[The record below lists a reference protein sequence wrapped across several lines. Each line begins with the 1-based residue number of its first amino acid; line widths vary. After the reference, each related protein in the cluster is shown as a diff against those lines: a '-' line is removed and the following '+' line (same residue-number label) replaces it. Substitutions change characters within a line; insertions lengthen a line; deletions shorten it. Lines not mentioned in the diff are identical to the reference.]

1 MRFFLGPIL
10 WPLTVLF
17 YVITVVRNF
26 CFDKGLLKVRRF
38 AVPIISVG
46 NISVGG
52 TGKTPHVKKIVEIL
66 QQQKKRVSIVSRGY
80 GGNYG
85 GYATRVLP
93 DNENAASLYGDEPV
107 FFAKNTMASIFVA
120 HDRSAA
126 VELSLQQA
134 NPEVIVSDDSFQ
146 HRWMG
151 RSLDIV
157 LIDSTDTNCWL
168 MPVGRYREPLSSL
181 GRAQIVIL
189 TKTNLIN
196 LQQKSTW
203 LECLQKEGF
212 SKKRGNIYESA
223 YAIHE
228 ISIFRGTHAFVDG
241 EGVFLASSI
250 ARPESFFKLVE
261 HRCRVVKHFS
271 RKDHYVW
278 QQKDV
283 DAMEIEAVDAGI
295 KALLITEKDAVKME
309 NLIFRYLQVHTVRL
323 ELKIEPELKYE
334 DLI

>member
-17 YVITVVRNF
+17 YVITMARNF
-26 CFDKGLLKVRRF
+26 CFDRGLLKVRKF

-157 LIDSTDTNCWL
+157 LVDSTDKNCWL

-181 GRAQIVIL
+181 RRAQLVVL
-189 TKTNLIN
+189 TKTNLIS
-196 LQQKSTW
+196 LGQKSLW
-203 LECLQKEGF
+203 LERLRKKGF
-212 SKKRGNIYESA
+212 SKNQGNLYESE
-223 YAIHE
+223 YAIRK
-228 ISIFRGTHAFVDG
+228 INIFRGTDVFSDG
-241 EGVFLASSI
+241 ERVFLASSI

-261 HRCRVVKHFS
+261 NRCRAVKHFAA
-271 RKDHYVW
+271 KDHYVW

-283 DAMEIEAVDAGI
+283 DAMEIEALDAGI
-295 KALLITEKDAVKME
+295 KTLLITEKDAVKME
-309 NLIFRYLQVHTVRL
+309 NLIFRYLQVHTVKL
-323 ELKIEPELKYE
+323 ELKISPELEYE
-334 DLI
+334 KLI

>member
-1 MRFFLGPIL
+1 MRFLLLPIL
-10 WPLTVLF
+10 WPLTILF
-17 YVITVVRNF
+17 YVITTVRNF

-66 QQQKKRVSIVSRGY
+66 QRHKKRVSIVSRGY

-93 DNENAASLYGDEPV
+93 DSENAASLYGDEPV
-107 FFAKNTMASIFVA
+107 FFAKNLTAPTFVA
-120 HDRSAA
+120 HDRSTA
-126 VELSLQQA
+126 VELSIQQA
-134 NPEVIVSDDSFQ
+134 HPEVIVSDDSFQ

-157 LIDSTDTNCWL
+157 LLDGTDQACWL

-181 GRAQIVIL
+181 RRAQIVIL
-189 TKTNLIN
+189 TKTNLIS
-196 LQQKSTW
+196 LEQKKSW
-203 LECLQKEGF
+203 LERLQKFGF
-212 SKKRGNIYESA
+212 SLKQGNLFESA
-223 YAIHE
+223 YAIDE
-228 ISIFRGTHAFVDG
+228 ITLFRGVDVFSEG
-241 EGVFLASSI
+241 ESVFLASSI

-261 HRCRVVKHFS
+261 NRCRVVKHFAY
-271 RKDHYVW
+271 KDHYVW

-283 DAMEIEAVDAGI
+283 DAMEIAAVDAGI
-295 KALLITEKDAVKME
+295 KTLLITEKDAVKME
-309 NLIFRYLQVHTVRL
+309 NLIFRYLQVHTVKL
-323 ELKIEPELKYE
+323 GLKFEPELEYE
-334 DLI
+334 NLI

>member
-1 MRFFLGPIL
+1 MIFFLGPIL

-17 YVITVVRNF
+17 YFVTAARNF
-26 CFDKGLLKVRRF
+26 CFDIGFLKVRRF

-93 DNENAASLYGDEPV
+93 DNENAARLYGDEPV
-107 FFAKNTMASIFVA
+107 FFAKNLLAPTFVA
-120 HDRSAA
+120 HDRSTA
-126 VELSLQQA
+126 VELSIQQA
-134 NPEVIVSDDSFQ
+134 NPEIIVSDDSFQ

-157 LIDSTDTNCWL
+157 LIDGTDKNCWM
-168 MPVGRYREPLSSL
+168 MPMGRYREPLSAL
-181 GRAQIVIL
+181 RRAQIVIL
-189 TKTNLIN
+189 TKISLISPE
-196 LQQKSTW
+196 QKSSW
-203 LECLQKEGF
+203 LQRLQNEGF
-212 SKKRGNIYESA
+212 SINQGNLYESA
-223 YAIHE
+223 YAIHN
-228 ISIFRGTHAFVDG
+228 INIFRGTDIFSEG
-241 EGVFLASSI
+241 ERVFLASSI

-261 HRCRVVKHFS
+261 NRCHIVKHFAT
-271 RKDHYVW
+271 KDHYIW

-295 KALLITEKDAVKME
+295 KTLLITEKDAVKME
-309 NLIFRYLQVHTVRL
+309 HLIFRYLQVHIVKL
-323 ELKIEPELKYE
+323 ELSIEPELKYE
-334 DLI
+334 NLI

>member
-1 MRFFLGPIL
+1 MRFLLGPIL
-10 WPLTVLF
+10 WPLMVLF
-17 YVITVVRNF
+17 YLITAARNF
-26 CFDKGLLKVRRF
+26 CFDKGFLKVRRF

-107 FFAKNTMASIFVA
+107 FFAKNLMASTFVA
-120 HDRSAA
+120 HDRSTA
-126 VELSLQQA
+126 VELSIQQA
-134 NPEVIVSDDSFQ
+134 NPEIIVSDDSFQ

-157 LIDSTDTNCWL
+157 LIDGTDQNCWM
-168 MPVGRYREPLSSL
+168 MPMGRYREPLSSL
-181 GRAQIVIL
+181 RRAQIVIL
-189 TKTNLIN
+189 TKTNLISVE
-196 LQQKSTW
+196 QKSTW
-203 LECLQKEGF
+203 LERLRKKGF
-212 SKKRGNIYESA
+212 SKNSGNLYESA

-228 ISIFRGTHAFVDG
+228 ISIFRGTETFTEG
-241 EGVFLASSI
+241 ERVFLASAI
-250 ARPESFFKLVE
+250 ARPESFFKLVDK
-261 HRCRVVKHFS
+261 RCRVVKHLAF
-271 RKDHYVW
+271 KDHYVW

-283 DAMEIEAVDAGI
+283 DAMEIEAVDAGV

-309 NLIFRYLQVHTVRL
+309 NLIFRYLQVHTVKL
-323 ELKIEPELKYE
+323 ELNIEPELKYE
-334 DLI
+334 NLI